1 MDAYGP
7 DGSVGTAPYTGLVP
21 HTPKINQQLARYG
34 VKFGTDMSVT
44 IPAGTAVRGLLEPAV
59 SITSA

>member
-1 MDAYGP
+1 MGAYGP

-34 VKFGTDMSVT
+34 VKFGIYRDGAFTERLFPFDA
-44 IPAGTAVRGLLEPAV
+44 IPRIIDAGT
-59 SITSA
+59 